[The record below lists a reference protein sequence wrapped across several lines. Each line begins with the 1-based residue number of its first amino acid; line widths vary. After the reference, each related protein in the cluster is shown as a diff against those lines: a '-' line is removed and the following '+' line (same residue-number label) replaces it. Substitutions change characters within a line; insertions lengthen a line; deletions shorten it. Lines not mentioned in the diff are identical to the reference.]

1 MSRPS
6 LRPLRLL
13 TPSADDIQLA
23 LEGDKSARKRIKQQ
37 KCRAKKREQEILQW
51 DVQHAE
57 AR

>member
-6 LRPLRLL
+6 LRPLHLI

-23 LEGDKSARKRIKQQ
+23 FEGDKSARKRIKQQ

-51 DVQHAE
+51 DAQQAQ